1 MIGIKIINATPGPTT
16 SDLILEFIR
25 QRATGTTLKEIC
37 NSLNRP
43 VSMVQVCLKNL
54 ISAKY
59 IFARKSK
66 TGVGLIYYPCVVR
79 KTLTK
84 N

>member
-25 QRATGTTLKEIC
+25 KRTTGTTLKEIC
-37 NSLNRP
+37 HSLNRP

-59 IFARKSK
+59 ILVRKSK
-66 TGVGLIYYPCVVR
+66 TGVGLIYYPR
-79 KTLTK
+79 KI
-84 N
+84 

>member
-1 MIGIKIINATPGPTT
+1 
-16 SDLILEFIR
+16 
-25 QRATGTTLKEIC
+25 
-37 NSLNRP
+37 
-43 VSMVQVCLKNL
+43 MVQVCLKNL